1 MKHLKIHPNKTMQLF
16 KIIICSL
23 SLALL
28 GCKNGHSNGQPKVEK
43 NKPQTFYKEVIT
55 PDDVKSITPEEAK
68 TYHKDINYQ
77 YEYRTGIS
85 GNYEYTYD
93 VNGYD
98 QDGNLVTGIINIEN
112 KYGAGI
118 IINNNDEEIDIKAEW
133 IGYGRLKATDENGN
147 EYNLVAD

>member
-1 MKHLKIHPNKTMQLF
+1 M
-16 KIIICSL
+16 
-23 SLALL
+23 
-28 GCKNGHSNGQPKVEK
+28 
-43 NKPQTFYKEVIT
+43 
-55 PDDVKSITPEEAK
+55 TPEEAK

>member
-1 MKHLKIHPNKTMQLF
+1 MKKTTTHL
-16 KIIICSL
+16 IICSL
-23 SLALL
+23 SLAFL
-28 GCKNGHSNGQPKVEK
+28 GCKNGHSNGQPKVGK
-43 NKPQTFYKEVIT
+43 NEPQAFYKEVIT
-55 PDDVKSITPEEAK
+55 PDDVKAITPEEAK

>member
-1 MKHLKIHPNKTMQLF
+1 MKNITTKLKF
-16 KIIICSL
+16 IIYSL
-23 SLALL
+23 SLAFL
-28 GCKNGHSNGQPKVEK
+28 GCKNGQSKVEK
-43 NKPQTFYKEVIT
+43 NIPQPFYKTVIT

-98 QDGNLVTGIINIEN
+98 QDGNLVTGIINIEK

-118 IINNNDEEIDIKAEW
+118 IIANDNEEIDIKAEW
-133 IGYGRLKATDENGN
+133 IDYGRLKATDENGN
-147 EYNLVAD
+147 EYNLVVN